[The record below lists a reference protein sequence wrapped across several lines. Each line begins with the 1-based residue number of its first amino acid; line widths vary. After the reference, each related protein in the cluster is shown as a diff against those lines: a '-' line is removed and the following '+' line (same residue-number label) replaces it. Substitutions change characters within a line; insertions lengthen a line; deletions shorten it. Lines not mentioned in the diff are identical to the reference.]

1 MRYLMPRNGIV
12 TSVSIRIR
20 QCAAAYLRQTCQLL
34 FLGLFFCAVCIP
46 PAYSDQS
53 LLPDAVSAWQP
64 GPLTPLVR
72 DAPNGQDFF
81 CPFMPDAI
89 RHYWDCDLQV
99 DLSAS
104 DGLEVE
110 YTCDNP
116 GAFQSIT
123 WYWRAG
129 KGWRAAALPVR
140 QGRTRHWIPKS
151 DFEDQGVPDGWSATS
166 GYRVSPWSAKRGA
179 GRLILHAARHK
190 SAAIA
195 IARPGAEVFANAAE
209 RARR

>member
-20 QCAAAYLRQTCQLL
+20 QCSPHRQCGAAYLRQTCQLP
-34 FLGLFFCAVCIP
+34 FLVLLIICTACIQP
-46 PAYSDQS
+46 SYTDSS

-64 GPLTPLVR
+64 GPLTPLVEA
-72 DAPNGQDFF
+72 APNGQDFF
-81 CPFMPDAI
+81 CPFTADAI

-116 GAFQSIT
+116 GAFKSIT

-129 KGWRAAALPVR
+129 KGWR
-140 QGRTRHWIPKS
+140 
-151 DFEDQGVPDGWSATS
+151 F
-166 GYRVSPWSAKRGA
+166 
-179 GRLILHAARHK
+179 
-190 SAAIA
+190 
-195 IARPGAEVFANAAE
+195 
-209 RARR
+209 